1 MSRYS
6 IRCFELLNADENYI
20 IAPQARAKQY
30 LNGKFKHVGACKEN
44 AQLEMQNVMANFD
57 AILVAEKIPND
68 LNFIVMGFSQEVS
81 VATRWLAIRAIP
93 CTSLILYAG
102 KVPREFSSEDFKHVS
117 DVQLYV
123 GNQDPYIT
131 ENIVTA

>member
-1 MSRYS
+1 
-6 IRCFELLNADENYI
+6 
-20 IAPQARAKQY
+20 
-30 LNGKFKHVGACKEN
+30 
-44 AQLEMQNVMANFD
+44 MANFD

-68 LNFIVMGFSQEVS
+68 LNFIVMGFSQGVS

-102 KVPREFSSEDFKHVS
+102 EVPREFSSEDFKHVS

-131 ENIVTA
+131 DNIVTAEKAYLSELFGDKIDFTIFNGKHEVLPELL

>member
-1 MSRYS
+1 
-6 IRCFELLNADENYI
+6 
-20 IAPQARAKQY
+20 
-30 LNGKFKHVGACKEN
+30 
-44 AQLEMQNVMANFD
+44 MQNVMANFD

-68 LNFIVMGFSQEVS
+68 LNFIVMGFSQGVS

-117 DVQLYV
+117 DVQLYI